1 MFRFC
6 LVHNAPTIL
15 DLFEPW
21 DSISKT
27 GFCIGYN
34 LNSSMFLPKYVQ
46 ITLLEY
52 PRYGKLHYRVERKEW
67 TG

>member
-1 MFRFC
+1 
-6 LVHNAPTIL
+6 L